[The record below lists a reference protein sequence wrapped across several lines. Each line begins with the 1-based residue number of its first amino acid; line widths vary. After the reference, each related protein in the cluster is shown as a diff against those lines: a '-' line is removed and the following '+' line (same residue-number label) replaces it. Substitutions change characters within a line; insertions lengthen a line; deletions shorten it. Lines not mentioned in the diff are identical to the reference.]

1 MLFALF
7 AGCPLIII
15 GTTGPVLLY
24 DEVSTVL
31 LSCIVL
37 SCTFLLYDEVSTA
50 VPSEHAILSGKK
62 NGELTKEDS

>member
-37 SCTFLLYDEVSTA
+37 YCTFLLYDEVSTA
-50 VPSEHAILSGKK
+50 VLLRTRHSELKK
-62 NGELTKEDS
+62 EWRAH